1 MSVKIYNELGYI
13 EFSEELIAK
22 LAGVATTECYGVV
35 GMASKR
41 ATDGI
46 WELLKKEQL
55 NKGVKVII
63 NNDEVII
70 DLFIIVEYGTKI
82 PVIAENIIQKV
93 KYTLENLTG
102 IKVSK
107 VNVYV
112 QDIRV

>member
-1 MSVKIYNELGYI
+1 MSVKVYNEYGYI
-13 EFSEELIAK
+13 EFTDELLAK
-22 LAGVATTECYGVV
+22 LAGAATTECYGVV

-55 NKGVKVII
+55 NKGVKVSVS
-63 NNDEVII
+63 NDEII
-70 DLFIIVEYGTKI
+70 VDLFIIVEYGTKI
-82 PVIAENIIQKV
+82 PVIAENIKQKV
-93 KYTLENLTG
+93 KYAIENFTG

>member
-13 EFSEELIAK
+13 EFTDELIAK
-22 LAGVATTECYGVV
+22 LAGAATTECYGVV

-41 ATDGI
+41 ATDGL

-63 NNDEVII
+63 NNDEIVI

-82 PVIAENIIQKV
+82 PVIAENIIEKV
-93 KYTLENLTG
+93 KYTIENFTG
-102 IKVSK
+102 IKVHK